1 MIYWCRK
8 QQNSFSCN
16 IRKCEQGLTR
26 EREQLITAGSWY
38 NGSDFYM
45 NPIWNKKELKLF
57 GIIPRLVD
65 HKNNIMWNYLYL
77 CNKDLQC
84 DHILPTQQEGPRNPN
99 IHWIDT
105 QLVFIQNLLV
115 LKLLSE
121 KILVN
126 LYIQFHRHILP
137 WSWLLCDLDPIK
149 DSFWIRH

>member
-1 MIYWCRK
+1 MQAGPY
-8 QQNSFSCN
+8 Q
-16 IRKCEQGLTR
+16 R
-26 EREQLITAGSWY
+26 EREQLITSGSWY

-84 DHILPTQQEGPRNPN
+84 DITFCQHNRRGHATQTFIEL
-99 IHWIDT
+99 IHNWFLYKIY
-105 QLVFIQNLLV
+105 LNV

-137 WSWLLCDLDPIK
+137 WSWLSCDLDPIK